1 MSASRAVYVVGVH
14 ATAVGRFAD
23 RSLKSLTREAV
34 EGAIPDAGLEQ
45 SREIGS
51 AWFANCGM
59 WVEGQGSIRGQVMLT
74 PLIREGVL
82 AERLPVF
89 NIEGGC
95 ASAAMALQGARKDIA
110 AGDVELALAVAAER
124 TFYPDAPERTAALF
138 NGGIDQFDPHEWQDY
153 YARAGEVAGKRF
165 ETGADRTVFMDT
177 YAMQAA
183 HHMARYGTTIEQIAA
198 VAAKNHS
205 IAVDNPKAQY
215 RFPMTVEQVIADR
228 PVSYPLT
235 RAMCAPLGDGAAA
248 AILCSQAWLD
258 RAPAA
263 VQAPAV
269 RIAGTA
275 LTSGKYRGLDEPS
288 LSHVA
293 AQRAYAMA
301 GVGPARIDLA
311 EVHDAT
317 AFSEIYQSEMLGFCA
332 PGEGGALAQSGASAL
347 GGSLPI
353 NLSGGLESKGHP
365 VGATGLMMI
374 EELVRQ
380 LRGEAGARQAPRH
393 RIALAETGG
402 GVVGFDEGACAV
414 TILER

>member
-1 MSASRAVYVVGVH
+1 MSARQAVYIVGSY
-14 ATAVGRFAD
+14 ATAVGRFPG
-23 RSLKSLTREAV
+23 RSLKDLTAEAV
-34 EGAIPDAGLEQ
+34 RGVIADAGIDSGLTIE
-45 SREIGS
+45 S

-74 PLIREGVL
+74 PLIRAGEL
-82 AERLPVF
+82 AERMPIM

-95 ASAAMALQGARKDIA
+95 ASAAMAMQGARKDIL
-110 AGDVELALAVAAER
+110 AGDADLSLAVAAER
-124 TFYPDAPERTAALF
+124 TFYPDAPDRTASLF
-138 NGGIDQFDPHEWQDY
+138 NGGIDQYDSGEWLDY
-153 YARAGEVAGKRF
+153 YAAAGDVAGKPF
-165 ETGADRTVFMDT
+165 ETGGDRTVFMDT

-183 HHMARYGTTIEQIAA
+183 HHMARHGTTVEQIAA
-198 VAAKNHS
+198 VAAKNHT
-205 IAVDNPKAQY
+205 IAVHNPKAQY
-215 RFPMTVEQVIADR
+215 RFPMTVEQVLADR
-228 PVSYPLT
+228 PVTWPLT
-235 RAMCAPLGDGAAA
+235 RAMCAPIGDGAAA

-263 VQAPAV
+263 VQARAV

-288 LSHVA
+288 LSQVA
-293 AQRAYAMA
+293 ATRAYAMA
-301 GVGPARIDLA
+301 GVGPQQIDLA

-332 PGEGGALAQSGASAL
+332 IGEGGALAGSGETAL
-347 GGSLPI
+347 GGSIPI

-365 VGATGLMMI
+365 VGASGLMMI

-380 LRGEAGARQAPRH
+380 LRGEAGERQSARH

>member
-1 MSASRAVYVVGVH
+1 MSGNGAVYIIGAY
-14 ATAVGRFAD
+14 ATAVGRFSG
-23 RSLKSLTREAV
+23 RSLKDLTREAV
-34 EGAIPDAGLEQ
+34 EGVIADAGIE
-45 SREIGS
+45 SGSAIES

-59 WVEGQGSIRGQVMLT
+59 WVEGQGSIRGQVVLT
-74 PLIREGVL
+74 PLIREGKL
-82 AERLPVF
+82 AERIPIV
-89 NIEGGC
+89 NVEGGC
-95 ASAAMALQGARKDIA
+95 ASAAIAMQGARKDIA
-110 AGDVELALAVAAER
+110 AGDVEVSLAVAAER
-124 TFYPDAPERTAALF
+124 TFYPDAPDRTAALF
-138 NGGIDQFDPHEWQDY
+138 NGGIDQYDAEEWLTY
-153 YARAGEVAGKRF
+153 YAQAGEATGKPF
-165 ETGADRTVFMDT
+165 KTGADRTVFMDT

-183 HHMARYGTTIEQIAA
+183 HHMARYGTSVEQIAA
-198 VAAKNHS
+198 VAAKNHT
-205 IAVDNPKAQY
+205 IAVHNPKAQY
-215 RFPMTVEQVIADR
+215 RFPMTVAEVLADR

-235 RAMCAPLGDGAAA
+235 RAMCAPIGDGAAA

-263 VQAPAV
+263 VQARAV

-275 LTSGKYRGLDEPS
+275 LTSGKYRAFDEPS

-301 GVGPARIDLA
+301 GIGPQQIDLA

-317 AFSEIYQSEMLGFCA
+317 AFSEIYQSEMMGFCA
-332 PGEGGALAQSGASAL
+332 PGEGGALAESGATAL
-347 GGSLPI
+347 GGQIPI

-365 VGATGLMMI
+365 VGASGLMMI

-380 LRGEAGARQAPRH
+380 LRGEAGQRQAARH